1 MNDNTIANQT
11 IEKHCI
17 AGFLKNPKKILELIH
32 VVDQTDFVHNPHAS
46 IFSILKDSALNN
58 KATDPVII
66 AERLAGL
73 GITYK
78 GNLDILDY
86 LQSLSYIKITEKALE
101 DACKILKTLSVR
113 RDVYNM
119 AGKMRDAMLRSSD
132 DEADKIIS
140 MVDKMYADRISAY
153 NLSDKPEDLFDGIV
167 EMIEHRALNPI
178 NETGLLTPYKKFNE
192 MYGGLRDGE
201 IYAWV
206 SRPKHGKALGENT
219 LIPTPTGF
227 TKICDLKIGD
237 EVFAIDGSVT
247 KVVATAKWQNR
258 NTFKIK
264 TDDCNEIIA
273 DEEHEW
279 LARYRSNTEMGV
291 YTTKFLY
298 EVKKN
303 KKVALPI
310 CSPIQMPDADLPID
324 PYTFGLLLCNNIAD
338 SKKYDHIP
346 QQYLRASVTQRIELL
361 KGLMGNSEQVA
372 KDGIIEF
379 KNSNKKITE
388 GILELI
394 YSLGMKASLTERV
407 EDSLEET
414 GFVKYVISFQLTDVF
429 RLKRKS
435 ELQKVAIKKNC
446 RYVTIE
452 PNGVENTV
460 CIQIDHPSHMFLC
473 GLAMIPTHNSSILN
487 DLAFKSTVINPNCKA
502 LILDTEMQT
511 KDMRYRIASSIT
523 GIPMWYL
530 ETGNWARNKELVAK
544 FNSKKTELSA
554 AIGNVQHMTVARKN
568 VEEITSLI
576 QRWYLGEV
584 GRGNPAIVVYDYIKL
599 TGESDSNKQEYQLIG
614 EKVDRLKEC
623 ILRVNI
629 PLLTACQLNR
639 SAEGGNDDSSA
650 IAQSDRLQ
658 WFASQVGI
666 FRRKTIEE
674 IAEDGAEF
682 GTHKYIELACRYQGK
697 EAHGHSNLVKVTD
710 EKGKV
715 KYVNNFINYRVDN
728 FNVEELGGLDDIKK
742 SKDVQVNVFAKEN
755 EADGLL

>member
-1 MNDNTIANQT
+1 
-11 IEKHCI
+11 
-17 AGFLKNPKKILELIH
+17 
-32 VVDQTDFVHNPHAS
+32 
-46 IFSILKDSALNN
+46 
-58 KATDPVII
+58 
-66 AERLAGL
+66 
-73 GITYK
+73 
-78 GNLDILDY
+78 
-86 LQSLSYIKITEKALE
+86 
-101 DACKILKTLSVR
+101 
-113 RDVYNM
+113 
-119 AGKMRDAMLRSSD
+119 
-132 DEADKIIS
+132 
-140 MVDKMYADRISAY
+140 
-153 NLSDKPEDLFDGIV
+153 
-167 EMIEHRALNPI
+167 
-178 NETGLLTPYKKFNE
+178 
-192 MYGGLRDGE
+192 
-201 IYAWV
+201 
-206 SRPKHGKALGENT
+206 
-219 LIPTPTGF
+219 
-227 TKICDLKIGD
+227 
-237 EVFAIDGSVT
+237 
-247 KVVATAKWQNR
+247 
-258 NTFKIK
+258 
-264 TDDCNEIIA
+264 
-273 DEEHEW
+273 
-279 LARYRSNTEMGV
+279 
-291 YTTKFLY
+291 
-298 EVKKN
+298 
-303 KKVALPI
+303 
-310 CSPIQMPDADLPID
+310 
-324 PYTFGLLLCNNIAD
+324 
-338 SKKYDHIP
+338 
-346 QQYLRASVTQRIELL
+346 
-361 KGLMGNSEQVA
+361 
-372 KDGIIEF
+372 
-379 KNSNKKITE
+379 
-388 GILELI
+388 
-394 YSLGMKASLTERV
+394 
-407 EDSLEET
+407 
-414 GFVKYVISFQLTDVF
+414 
-429 RLKRKS
+429 
-435 ELQKVAIKKNC
+435 
-446 RYVTIE
+446 
-452 PNGVENTV
+452 
-460 CIQIDHPSHMFLC
+460 MFLC